1 MAYTLLGNV
10 YVPLHFMQ
18 EIQQI
23 TAVKS
28 ALWRSGIIV
37 GDAALAGKARQGGRL
52 VEMPYW
58 DDLTGNSEPINS
70 GTTLTVNNITSDKM
84 QAYIAERG
92 KAWGAETIA
101 GILAQGDPMAA
112 IQNRV
117 ADWWIR
123 DNQDTLISTLKGM
136 FGAASMSGLLSAIH
150 HTSGGAG
157 SYDESNTFNANT
169 AILAAQLLGDS
180 KDNLTAYVMHSAVE
194 ASLAMDDLIETIPAS
209 ESRPRVRLFQGK
221 PVIMD
226 DRCPTSTVDG
236 DTVYTT
242 YLFGYGAFAYEED
255 MSDRNVPGI
264 ANGSWYFEEG
274 RVSLQDLSHLI
285 TRKRYLLHPFGM
297 KWTDSDSDTS
307 PTNAQLETAANWQR
321 KYEVKNMRIA
331 AITHNVDLTPR

>member
-10 YVPLHFMQ
+10 YVPLQFME
-18 EIQQI
+18 EIQQL

-37 GDAALAGKARQGGRL
+37 GDAMLAGKARQGGRL
-52 VEMPYW
+52 VEIPYW

-70 GTTLTVNNITSDKM
+70 GSTATVNNITSDKM
-84 QAYIAERG
+84 QACIFERQ

-101 GILAQGDPMAA
+101 GILAQSDPMAA

-117 ADWWIR
+117 ADWWVR
-123 DNQDTLISTLKGM
+123 DNQDTLIAILKGM

-150 HTSGGAG
+150 HTTGGA
-157 SYDESNTFNANT
+157 SSFDESNTFNANT

-226 DRCPTSTVDG
+226 DRCPTTEVDG

-242 YLFGYGAFAYEED
+242 YLFGSGAIAYEED
-255 MSDRNVPGI
+255 TSERNVPGI
-264 ANGSWYFEEG
+264 ANGTWYFEEG
-274 RVSLQDLSHLI
+274 RVSLQDLSHII
-285 TRKRYLLHPFGM
+285 TRKRSLFHPYGM
-297 KWTDSDSDTS
+297 KWLDADADTS
-307 PTNAQLETAANWQR
+307 PTNVQLANSANWER
-321 KYEVKNMRIA
+321 KFEVKNMRIA